1 MFMEAKKVEWKN
13 KKYSNAG
20 EDLSEIRNRNESCLL
35 VGDLNLAV
43 GADNLGVEGN
53 HNKIS
58 YGEHLV
64 RELEEEGEYVL
75 ATNLEGTTG
84 GPWTWFC
91 RGAGKSQSCLDLVI
105 FSADLRPYFQSMI
118 IDKEQVFS
126 PSRVQTKNGK
136 KRLIYYDHFP
146 LIINFLNLPTQR
158 IKVGKVSNCKLNTP
172 GGWEI
177 YEILTNQIQSKI
189 DKLIEDKSL
198 TIEQMKEKIDN
209 LQKKVKFQAFG
220 KSKPA
225 TEKAKC
231 QRLE

>member
-118 IDKEQVFS
+118 IDKEH
-126 PSRVQTKNGK
+126 PKSRVQTKKGK
-136 KRLIYYDHFP
+136 KRSIYSNHFP
-146 LIINFLNLPTQR
+146 LIINFLNLPARR
-158 IKVGKVSNCKLNTP
+158 IKVGKVSNWKLNTP
-172 GGWEI
+172 GAWEK
-177 YEILTNQIQSKI
+177 YEIITNQIQSKM
-189 DKLIEDKSL
+189 DKLIENKSL
-198 TIEQMKEKIDN
+198 TIEQVKEKIDN
-209 LQKKVKFQAFG
+209 LQTKVKFQAFG
-220 KSKPA
+220 KSKPV
-225 TEKAKC
+225 TEKTKC
-231 QRLE
+231 